1 MALHSTIP
9 SLYGN
14 NFQLTDAHKFTMGNN
29 YPEITL
35 TIFIYLLIT
44 QQRLLMYL
52 QCNLR
57 DRSSGGWQINLW
69 QYLEVH

>member
-35 TIFIYLLIT
+35 TILIYLLT
-44 QQRLLMYL
+44 QPAASFNLPSMQSQR
-52 QCNLR
+52 
-57 DRSSGGWQINLW
+57 SIIGWLAN
-69 QYLEVH
+69 